1 MPMRPDKGQTEKQG
15 SGKTGGQKAA
25 YGSTRSPEVAEGA
38 AEARR
43 KDTDEPADDDRS

>member
-15 SGKTGGQKAA
+15 SGKTGGQKAT
-25 YGSTRSPEVAEGA
+25 YGSTRSPEVAEDA

-43 KDTDEPADDDRS
+43 KDLDEPADDDRS